1 MTRREGLKTLR
12 MTARRGGYKLR
23 KTKRK
28 FQKSEVEEMKLKEF
42 MMLQLFADDPV
53 PADPTPQDPKPGD
66 PTDPKPADPK
76 TGDPAPQPK
85 YTDDDVD
92 KILSQKFAEWQ
103 KKKDKELTEAQK
115 LAQMDATQKAEYKA
129 QQIEKELNALK
140 EKNTLSEM
148 SKTARKMLSE
158 EDINIPEE
166 LLERLVS
173 VDAVQ
178 TKASVESFIK
188 LFKDTVNAAVKDA
201 LKGPAP
207 KAGTGGKPTVTK
219 EQIMAIRNPSE
230 RQRMI
235 AENITL
241 FQ

>member
-1 MTRREGLKTLR
+1 
-12 MTARRGGYKLR
+12 
-23 KTKRK
+23 
-28 FQKSEVEEMKLKEF
+28 MKLKEF

>member
-1 MTRREGLKTLR
+1 M
-12 MTARRGGYKLR
+12 
-23 KTKRK
+23 K
-28 FQKSEVEEMKLKEF
+28 FREF
-42 MMLQLFADDPV
+42 MMLQLFADDPA
-53 PADPTPQDPKPGD
+53 PADPAPQDPKPD
-66 PTDPKPADPK
+66 TPADPKPADSTPS
-76 TGDPAPQPK
+76 DPAPKPK

-103 KKKDKELTEAQK
+103 KKKDKEMTEAQK

-129 QQIEKELNALK
+129 QQFEKELNELK
-140 EKNTLSEM
+140 EKNILSEM
-148 SKTARKMLSE
+148 SKTARKMLAE
-158 EDINIPEE
+158 EEINIPDE

-173 VDAVQ
+173 VDAAQ
-178 TKASVESFIK
+178 TKASVESFAK
-188 LFKDTVNAAVKDA
+188 LFMGAVNEAVKNA

-207 KAGTGGKPTVTK
+207 KAGIGGKTTATK
-219 EQIMAIRNPSE
+219 EQIMAIKNPSE

>member
-12 MTARRGGYKLR
+12 IAARRGCYKLR

-28 FQKSEVEEMKLKEF
+28 FQKSEVEEMKLREF
-42 MMLQLFADDPV
+42 MQLQLFADEPV
-53 PADPTPQDPKPGD
+53 PAGPASEDPKPGD
-66 PTDPKPADPK
+66 PENSKPVDQKPDDPSH
-76 TGDPAPQPK
+76 QPK

-103 KKKDKELTEAQK
+103 KKKEKELTEAQK

-148 SKTARKMLSE
+148 SKTARKMLAE
-158 EDINIPEE
+158 EEINLPDE

-173 VDAVQ
+173 TDAEQ
-178 TKASVESFIK
+178 TKTAVESFAK
-188 LFKDTVNAAVKDA
+188 LFKDAVNESVKNS

-207 KAGTGGKPTVTK
+207 KTGTSGTTVTK
-219 EQIMAIRNPSE
+219 EQIMAIKNPSE

>member
-1 MTRREGLKTLR
+1 MKFRE
-12 MTARRGGYKLR
+12 
-23 KTKRK
+23 
-28 FQKSEVEEMKLKEF
+28 FI
-42 MMLQLFADDPV
+42 MLQLFADDPA
-53 PADPTPQDPKPGD
+53 PADPAPQDAKTDTPA
-66 PTDPKPADPK
+66 DPKPADPK
-76 TGDPAPQPK
+76 PDAQAPQPK

-129 QQIEKELNALK
+129 QQFEKELNELK

-148 SKTARKMLSE
+148 SKTARKMLAE
-158 EDINIPEE
+158 EEINIPDE

-173 VDAVQ
+173 VDAEQ
-178 TKASVESFIK
+178 TKACVESFAK
-188 LFKDTVNAAVKDA
+188 LFKGAVNAAVKDA

-207 KAGTGGKPTVTK
+207 KAGTGGKTTATK
-219 EQIMAIRNPSE
+219 EQIMAIKNPSE